1 MVKHAYPRGLT
12 VKRVNMNKIHGIPTA
27 RSTSKGKRVGATTI
41 LNKLSRG
48 GVFGKQFLSKDLKE
62 EKERATGAS
71 GEECS
76 KQRAPH
82 TQRPWGRSRPGT
94 LAETARRPAWLEES
108 ERRWR
113 EGGGS

>member
-1 MVKHAYPRGLT
+1 M
-12 VKRVNMNKIHGIPTA
+12 
-27 RSTSKGKRVGATTI
+27 GATTI